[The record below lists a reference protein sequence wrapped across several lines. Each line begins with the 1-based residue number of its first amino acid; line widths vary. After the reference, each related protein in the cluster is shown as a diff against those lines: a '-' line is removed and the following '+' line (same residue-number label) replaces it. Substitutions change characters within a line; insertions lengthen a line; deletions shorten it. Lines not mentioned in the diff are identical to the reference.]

1 MKAIILSA
9 GQGSRLGHLVD
20 DRPKCLIDFNGRS
33 LLDRQLDTLEANG
46 VHEAVVV
53 TGFHDERSSEVLAR
67 RSGGPKVRTIFNP
80 FYKVADN
87 TGSLYM
93 AREELERRLP
103 GVERR
108 HAGVARADEKVV
120 GNDRRGICVTIDRK
134 TSYDEDDMK
143 VVRARTGDCG
153 AIGKRYR

>member
-20 DRPKCLIDFNGRS
+20 DRPKCLIDFNGRT

-53 TGFHDERSSEVLAR
+53 TGFHDEVVREAIAR
-67 RSGGPKVRTIFNP
+67 RTGGPVVRTIFNP

-93 AREELERRLP
+93 WSMSAGRIATGWRNISTARIKR
-103 GVERR
+103 
-108 HAGVARADEKVV
+108 
-120 GNDRRGICVTIDRK
+120 
-134 TSYDEDDMK
+134 ED
-143 VVRARTGDCG
+143 
-153 AIGKRYR
+153 